1 MLHTRAHTIPTKS
14 CGDTYLRGRYK
25 VCKFFV
31 TIILVEDAL
40 VARKQQ
46 KEYCR
51 VDFTSLVLLKALL
64 IFF

>member
-1 MLHTRAHTIPTKS
+1 MLHTRVHTIPTKS

-40 VARKQQ
+40 AQENNK
-46 KEYCR
+46 KNIAE
-51 VDFTSLVLLKALL
+51 
-64 IFF
+64 